1 VPALAPAL
9 VSPELTDQLSDV
21 SGLDGAAV
29 NRLGELTGT
38 ESACFYRRGH
48 AFAKDD
54 SQNSR
59 FRLPHRGI

>member
-9 VSPELTDQLSDV
+9 VSPGLTDQLSDV

-38 ESACFYRRGH
+38 ESACFYRRERV
-48 AFAKDD
+48 FAEK
-54 SQNSR
+54 
-59 FRLPHRGI
+59 